1 MKSLILLFAMLG
13 SWAACAGWENGN
25 AGDTYA
31 AEFRLS
37 ARDIIQRLELSKMG
51 DSPVY
56 DVSALRAVLDAT
68 VVSEERVYL
77 NMVEVD
83 AANYP
88 SQRLIKINR
97 ARWNELRRSTE
108 TRARWRVVLHEY
120 LWLSGVD
127 DTGFLLSDR
136 LIGYLNPNNYSPNI
150 WWNPVNP
157 ANRIA
162 PSLVFK
168 PDDCAFDVVTLNLA
182 AAEEKYEVESKGAG
196 CGNAYRKLRIE
207 KITGLTPVS
216 SAVRGRFHM
225 YDLRVYDRQG
235 SKLGELG
242 FEPEWGAC
250 LLPDESTCRVSGKM
264 TIGGVEI
271 VFWFLRE

>member
-1 MKSLILLFAMLG
+1 MKSLILYLSVMGSFAY
-13 SWAACAGWENGN
+13 AGWENGN

-37 ARDIIQRLELSKMG
+37 ARDIIQRLELLKMG
-51 DSPVY
+51 DQPAY

-68 VVSEERVYL
+68 VISEERVYL

-88 SQRLIKINR
+88 AQRLIKVNR

-127 DTGFLLSDR
+127 DTDFLLSDK
-136 LIGYLNPNNYSPNI
+136 LIGYLNPSNYSPNI

-162 PSLVFK
+162 PSLAFR
-168 PDDCAFDVVTLNLA
+168 PNNCAFDVVALNLA
-182 AAEEKYEVESKGAG
+182 AAEENHVIETKGSG
-196 CGNAYRKLRIE
+196 CGEAYRQLRIE

-216 SAVRGRFHM
+216 SAVRGRFHK
-225 YDLRVYDRQG
+225 YDLSVYDRQG

-250 LLPDESTCRVSGKM
+250 LLPDENTCRVSGKM

>member
-1 MKSLILLFAMLG
+1 MKFFILTLAMM
-13 SWAACAGWENGN
+13 SSMAYAGWENGN

-37 ARDIIQRLELSKMG
+37 ARDIVQRLELVKIG
-51 DSPVY
+51 DRPAY
-56 DVSALRAVLDAT
+56 DVGALRAVLDAT
-68 VVSEERVYL
+68 VVSEDRVYL
-77 NMVEVD
+77 NLVEVD

-88 SQRLIKINR
+88 SQRLIKVNR
-97 ARWNELRRSTE
+97 MRWNELRRSTE

-127 DTGFLLSDR
+127 DTDFLLSDK
-136 LIGYLNPNNYSPNI
+136 LIGYLNPTNYSPNI

-162 PSLVFK
+162 PSLSFK
-168 PDDCAFDVVTLNLA
+168 PEDCAFDVLVLNLA
-182 AAEEKYEVESKGAG
+182 AAEENHVMETKGSG
-196 CGNAYRKLRIE
+196 CGNAYRQLRIE

-216 SAVRGRFHM
+216 SAIRGRFHK
-225 YDLRVYDRQG
+225 YDLSVYDRQG
-235 SKLGELG
+235 LKLGELG